1 MESNLPNK
9 TELNSYQSFNFFLLF
24 TIPFLEFLG
33 NQTEGMRNQ
42 TIKQRKKESRPE
54 LQREIGKE
62 KSLGFLRRQGNPKIW
77 GLEGIVISFFSQ
89 ECRKVR

>member
-1 MESNLPNK
+1 MESNWPNK
-9 TELNSYQSFNFFLLF
+9 TVLNSYQSLNFFLLS

-33 NQTEGMRNQ
+33 NQTEGMQNQ

-77 GLEGIVISFFSQ
+77 GLEGIVISFFFPGMR
-89 ECRKVR
+89 EG